1 LTSLLLGSE
10 RTDPH
15 DGTWVDR
22 VLLAGDADEP
32 CLRFGGPCDR
42 GALRAQVDARQ
53 RQLARAGL
61 GAGGTV
67 TLCLPPS
74 PGFVATLLAAWR
86 LGGQVSLLDHRLT
99 EAEIRR
105 ALDRLAPQ
113 VLVQAEKAPGGAA
126 LRGYSEVEPVAT
138 ALPQGV
144 PAQSAHALIQLS
156 SGSTGPSKVIART
169 AADLEAELGR
179 YALLPPYPRRG
190 ERIVLL
196 ASMVHV
202 LGLVGGLLHALH
214 AGVELVLP
222 ERLTAAGILD
232 AISWDTRP
240 ATVIGVPF
248 YAELLASV
256 AAPPELPQFARMIVA
271 GELVRPGVPA
281 AFTARYGVPLGT
293 MYGMTELGVIAT
305 DLTGQLHPAVEPT
318 AGLRLEVRGGE
329 LHIEMPQSPYLG
341 ATDPARWSDG
351 WLHTRD
357 AARASQDGRVVILG
371 RNDSQVSIGGL
382 KVDLTEVEHTLGSLT
397 GVNEAVIV
405 FEDGV
410 IVAYVAL
417 ADGSGREALQEEL
430 TRELAAY
437 KQPRHIHVLPKL
449 PRTAT
454 GKLLRDP
461 TALRKATASAAA

>member
-1 LTSLLLGSE
+1 MSSSAQTG
-10 RTDPH
+10 PQQ
-15 DGTWVDR
+15 GAWVDR
-22 VLLAGDADEP
+22 VLLSGGEDDP
-32 CLRFGGPCDR
+32 CLRFGRPCDR
-42 GALRAQVDARQ
+42 GTLRAQVAERQ
-53 RQLARAGL
+53 RQLADAGL
-61 GAGGTV
+61 AAGGTV
-67 TLCLPPS
+67 ALCLPPS
-74 PGFVATLLAAWR
+74 PGYVATLLAAWR
-86 LGGQVSLLDHRLT
+86 LGGQVSLLDHRLA
-99 EAEIRR
+99 EAEVRR

-113 VLVQAEKAPGGAA
+113 VLVQGTKAPGGAA
-126 LRGYSEVEPVAT
+126 LRGYADVEPVAT
-138 ALPQGV
+138 ALRRGR
-144 PAQSAHALIQLS
+144 PAETGHALIQLS
-156 SGSTGPSKVIART
+156 SGSTGPSKVIGRT

-179 YALLPPYPRRG
+179 YALLPRFPRRG

-232 AISWDTRP
+232 AVSWDQRP
-240 ATVIGVPF
+240 TTVIGVPF
-248 YAELLASV
+248 YAELLSGV
-256 AAPPELPQFARMIVA
+256 AQPPGLPHFARMIVA

-281 AFTARYGVPLGT
+281 AFAARYGVPLGT

-305 DLTGQLHPAVEPT
+305 DLTGELHPAVEPT
-318 AGLRLEVRGGE
+318 AGLCLEVRDGE
-329 LHIEMPQSPYLG
+329 LHILMPASPYLG

-357 AARASQDGRVVILG
+357 AARAQDGGRVVILG

-382 KVDLTEVEHTLGSLT
+382 KVDLTEVEHTLGSLP
-397 GVNEAVIV
+397 GVAESVIV

-410 IVAYVAL
+410 ITAYAAL
-417 ADGSGREALQEEL
+417 ADATSAEAVRRRLGQ
-430 TRELAAY
+430 ELASY
-437 KQPRHIHVLPKL
+437 KQPRHLRVLPAL

-461 TALRKATASAAA
+461 AGLRKAAEAAGG